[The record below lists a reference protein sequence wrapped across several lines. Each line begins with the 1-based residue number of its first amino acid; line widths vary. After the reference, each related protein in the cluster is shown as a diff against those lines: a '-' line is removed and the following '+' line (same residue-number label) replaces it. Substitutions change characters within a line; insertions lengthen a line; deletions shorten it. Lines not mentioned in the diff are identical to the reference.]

1 MNNQL
6 EKVMSII
13 KQSEEID
20 QELGLHLP
28 PQQLTEPVASEGQV
42 TQIAFMPR
50 KIAMRASSASIAG
63 RSDMAA
69 S

>member
-20 QELGLHLP
+20 KELGLHLP
-28 PQQLTEPVASEGQV
+28 PQLTEPVASEGQV

-63 RSDMAA
+63 RSDLAA